1 MLFNSYVF
9 LFLFLPIVLLAW
21 WVPRNLQLRL
31 ALLVLASYVF
41 YGWANPL
48 FVPLLDRALERVGV
62 IDEAA
67 YNRTRAAGLDMVMD
81 RCPAIEIPALGLG

>member
-41 YGWANPL
+41 YAGWDYRFCSL
-48 FVPLLDRALERVGV
+48 MFLTTVMDYL
-62 IDEAA
+62 
-67 YNRTRAAGLDMVMD
+67 AAG
-81 RCPAIEIPALGLG
+81 RIARGRTPRERKG